1 MYHCVKSGIKN
12 LVLSH
17 CPVQQGSINSQ
28 VIRNKNITRHTSSN
42 PLSMER
48 PKTIHSKPKVQD
60 QDTFAF
66 FRTIESAGK
75 DWMAVGNLT
84 NDLFFQRDFLAA
96 VEAAPPDGMRL
107 GYLVFYK
114 NEVPAGIAVC
124 QIKHFIAGESLNAQS
139 NNQKEPC
146 FFDGLAK
153 WFKKG
158 VANLAEADILI
169 CGNLLVTGAHGY
181 WFNSESYGKEEAA
194 QLLRKGLQHA
204 AGQLEQQG
212 TKIAMML
219 IKDISPEDQSNI
231 GQQFTCQQ
239 FTEFEIQ
246 PNMVLDLHYPDFDA
260 YLNAMTTK
268 YRTRAKRAFKKATA
282 IEKRELTNT
291 EIRQYQAQ
299 MFHLYKEVASN
310 AGFNMVDLNEQY
322 IPTLHER
329 MQGQFQVFGYFLD
342 GELVSYYTI
351 LKNNE
356 ELEAHFLGYNKA
368 FNHDY
373 QLYLNML
380 YDIVDNAFRLGCH
393 RVVFARTALEIK
405 SSIGAVPEPLFCYLC
420 HQNVIINR
428 FAGTILDYLKPVEE
442 WQQRHP
448 FKHSQPHD
456 GEAVEEQA

>member
-1 MYHCVKSGIKN
+1 MYHCMKSGIMN
-12 LVLSH
+12 LVYAH
-17 CPVQQGSINSQ
+17 CPTQQQRTHIQ
-28 VIRNKNITRHTSSN
+28 TDRNQNTTSYTSSN
-42 PLSMER
+42 PLFMAR
-48 PKTIHSKPKVQD
+48 PKTIQSQQKVQD

-66 FRTIESAGK
+66 FRTISSAGK
-75 DWMAVGNLT
+75 DWAAVSGLT
-84 NDLFFQRDFLAA
+84 NDLFFQKDFLAA

-114 NEVPAGIAVC
+114 NQVPAGIAVC
-124 QIKHFIAGESLNAQS
+124 QIKHFAAAESLNELD
-139 NNQKEPC
+139 NNPKEPC
-146 FFDGLAK
+146 FFGGLAK

-158 VANLAEADILI
+158 VANWAEADILI

-181 WFNSESYGKEEAA
+181 WFNPSLFEKEEAV

-204 AGQLEQQG
+204 AAQLEQQG

-219 IKDISPEDQSNI
+219 IKDITLEDQSKI

-282 IEKRELTNT
+282 IEKRELTSA
-291 EIRQYQAQ
+291 EIRHYQAQ
-299 MFHLYKEVASN
+299 IYHLYKEVASN

-329 MQGQFQVFGYFLD
+329 MQGQFQVFGYFLN
-342 GELVSYYTI
+342 GEMVSYYTI

-405 SSIGAVPEPLFCYLC
+405 SSIGAVPEPLYCYLC

-428 FAGTILDYLKPVEE
+428 FAGTLLDYLKPVEE

-456 GEAVEEQA
+456 GESAEEVA